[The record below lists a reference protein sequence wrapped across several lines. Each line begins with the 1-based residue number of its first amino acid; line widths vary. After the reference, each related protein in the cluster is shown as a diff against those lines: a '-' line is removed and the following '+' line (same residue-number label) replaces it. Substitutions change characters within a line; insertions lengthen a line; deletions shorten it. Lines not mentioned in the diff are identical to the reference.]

1 MKKILLLSLCIF
13 ICSCQ
18 KSLAKQLEE
27 IGYSEEEIAI
37 VETLSEPLQERLLQ
51 EYDSKAL
58 SYIVRD
64 DFKEEKLDDYLKY
77 DGQLETER
85 MVKFVNEGKLNDKDL
100 ELYKQLYNSE
110 FYIPEK
116 EDLYLKYLK
125 DYPSV
130 RDAIE
135 IVNTKRYMELY
146 SDISET
152 DLSKDLLMLV
162 NKYYK
167 LPSDYEPE
175 DLVSVDPS
183 LGRGMLRKEVYE
195 NYKKLYADALEM
207 GYNLKV
213 VSAYRSYATQEVV
226 YNRYLNDDPQEIV
239 DTYSARPGHSEHQS
253 GLCLDVS
260 EPGYSIDDFYKTEAS
275 KWLADNCHKYGFIIR
290 YPEGKTDITG
300 YQGEPWQIRYL
311 GLAVANDVKE
321 KGITYDEYYAC
332 FVEKR

>member
-27 IGYSEEEIAI
+27 VGYSEEEIAI

-77 DGQLETER
+77 
-85 MVKFVNEGKLNDKDL
+85 
-100 ELYKQLYNSE
+100 
-110 FYIPEK
+110 
-116 EDLYLKYLK
+116 LK

-130 RDAIE
+130 RDTIE

-152 DLSKDLLMLV
+152 DLSKDLLMLI

-167 LPSDYEPE
+167 LPSDYEPD

-213 VSAYRSYATQEVV
+213 VSAYRSYATQEVL

>member
-37 VETLSEPLQERLLQ
+37 VENLSEPLQDRLLQ

-77 DGQLETER
+77 DGQLDTER

-100 ELYKQLYNSE
+100 ELYKQLYSSE

-146 SDISET
+146 SDITKT
-152 DLSKDLLMLV
+152 DLSKDLLMLI

-167 LPSDYEPE
+167 LPSDYEPD
-175 DLVSVDPS
+175 DLVNVDPS

-213 VSAYRSYATQEVV
+213 VSAYRSYTTQEVV